1 MGGGN
6 IHPLPPE
13 KNLSAVT
20 VVDTKLSDAP
30 VLFFVYFHK
39 AFLAQLVELRSFA
52 TDAAEAGYFGGD
64 LAGEL
69 RRKFEFLK
77 LVYKYH
83 SAAEDEVRFYS
94 FEVSFYS
101 RNYYYSITVKIFRPS

>member
-1 MGGGN
+1 MADGGH

-13 KNLSAVT
+13 NASAVAT
-20 VVDTKLSDAP
+20 VENTKLADAP

-39 AFLAQLVELRSFA
+39 AFRAQLVELRRLASDADESGSFSV
-52 TDAAEAGYFGGD
+52 D

-69 RRKFEFLK
+69 CRKFEFLK

-83 SAAEDEVRFYS
+83 SAAEDEVRFVFSS
-94 FEVSFYS
+94 F
-101 RNYYYSITVKIFRPS
+101 